1 MELRMSSR
9 KRRERDVEVTGVE
22 AGPSESISFPIC
34 PAADS
39 FFLCDLQFY

>member
-1 MELRMSSR
+1 MELRMPSR

-34 PAADS
+34 PQPIP
-39 FFLCDLQFY
+39 FLV

>member
-9 KRRERDVEVTGVE
+9 KRRERDVEVVSME

-34 PAADS
+34 PQPIG
-39 FFLCDLQFY
+39 FLA